1 MSFGPDTCTECQR
14 WFMQHEALF
23 SVQEGRFATIFD
35 RSHKAASHRFVLLLS
50 DATLAWMCAV
60 ISTDIPVCVCL
71 CFYRHRNQEN
81 AVKERKDEGEEG
93 AVAQQ

>member
-1 MSFGPDTCTECQR
+1 MFLRWVNPAWVLVLIHARSVSAGLCSTKLCFLFKKEGLQPSLMSHIKLPLIGP
-14 WFMQHEALF
+14 
-23 SVQEGRFATIFD
+23 
-35 RSHKAASHRFVLLLS
+35 SH
-50 DATLAWMCAV
+50 CAV

>member
-1 MSFGPDTCTECQR
+1 MGFGPDTCMECQR

-23 SVQEGRFATIFD
+23 SVHEGRFAAMM
-35 RSHKAASHRFVLLLS
+35 SHIKLPLIGPSH
-50 DATLAWMCAV
+50 CAV